1 MEQKNQ
7 YIKECGICKISA
19 TCLCFKCANF
29 FCESCD
35 NFIHDKKI
43 NINHIKENIDPF
55 IPIDIRCPEH
65 PEYPMHL
72 FCINEKGN

>member
-1 MEQKNQ
+1 MEQKKNQ
-7 YIKECGICKISA
+7 IKECGICKGNA
-19 TCLCFKCANF
+19 TCLCFKCVNY
-29 FCESCD
+29 FCEICYK
-35 NFIHDKKI
+35 FIHEKKI

-55 IPIDIRCPEH
+55 IPIDIRCPDH